1 MSRRIRMH
9 AIEVLARDYIKFL
22 KKTNNLRKER
32 HFVDKA
38 AKMIGV
44 VLDSPCCDENN
55 AVTFS
60 TPKKNQ
66 WIHSLKALLLKVDVK
81 KWRESLERAKL
92 VLTNAISNPCCV
104 LPPITFTVVNNTQ
117 NNSGVAASII
127 VCDTPLTV
135 SFGTVTL
142 TGWVDFS
149 EVLEDLVVLLNLENP
164 SLGIWSVNGSDII
177 LSNHSIQSCEGVNTV
192 EIFND

>member
-38 AKMIGV
+38 AKMIGA

-66 WIHSLKALLLKVDVK
+66 WIHSFKALLLKVDVT
-81 KWRESLERAKL
+81 KWKESLQRAMG
-92 VLTNAISNPCCV
+92 VLSNAINNECC
-104 LPPITFTVVNNTQ
+104 LDCINN
-117 NNSGVAASII
+117 
-127 VCDTPLTV
+127 
-135 SFGTVTL
+135 TVTL
-142 TGWVDFS
+142 NIT
-149 EVLEDLVVLLNLENP
+149 
-164 SLGIWSVNGSDII
+164 LGLPNTSVSINVSFCGASVNYIGGSPNRIQTIVEGLNNTKTNLTPGIFSTDG
-177 LSNHSIQSCEGVNTV
+177 SNLIYTGDLCNNCQSAVFSVTV
-192 EIFND
+192 I